1 MGDDTAGGSVAAQV
15 EATMAAMAETIS
27 QLRGDNER
35 LQHELAGRQQAA
47 TVQAPAAPTV
57 PAPVVQKAGD
67 LPKMPKPRPYSGSQL
82 PGAVDNFIFACSLYF
97 DYHSLPQDRRVFFAA
112 SLLEGAAQTWWRF
125 ACEQAG
131 ARMHELMVWGTFE
144 SLLVGRFRTVNA
156 TRHARDKLASLRQ
169 TGSVHEYVRQFQEL
183 VMQIPGIDH
192 AEQLDRFVRGL
203 KTQTRREVIM
213 REPLTL
219 DEAVRMADRY
229 DSLISGM
236 GFSGLGDRFS
246 GSRSGQFRGPNPRF
260 AADPVLPDP
269 APTPMEIDALNRRK
283 PLTQTER
290 ERLRKLG
297 GCFRCRQLGHI
308 APNCPNYEA
317 NPNRPAPK
325 PRVNQVE
332 QTSTEQ
338 PDLIDWGPEPRGSE
352 NSMPQ

>member
-1 MGDDTAGGSVAAQV
+1 MGDETAGGSVAAQV
-15 EATMAAMAETIS
+15 EATMAAMAEQIN
-27 QLRGDNER
+27 QLRGDNLR
-35 LQHELAGRQQAA
+35 LQQELAGRQQAA
-47 TVQAPAAPTV
+47 AVQAPAVENA
-57 PAPVVQKAGD
+57 PAPVVQRAGD
-67 LPKMPKPRPYSGSQL
+67 LPKMPKPRAYNGSQL
-82 PGAVDNFIFACSLYF
+82 PGAVDNFIFACTQYF
-97 DYHSLPQDRRVFFAA
+97 EYHALPEDRRVFFAA

-131 ARMHELMVWGTFE
+131 AHMHELMVWGTFE
-144 SLLVGRFRTVNA
+144 TLLVDRFRAVNA
-156 TRHARDKLASLRQ
+156 TRHARDKLACLVQ
-169 TGSVHEYVRQFQEL
+169 KGSVHEYVRQFQEL

-219 DEAVRMADRY
+219 DEAIRMADRY

-236 GFSGLGDRFS
+236 GFAGPGNRFA
-246 GSRSGQFRGPNPRF
+246 GSRPGQFQSSNPRF
-260 AADPVLPDP
+260 SVNPVLPDP

-283 PLTQTER
+283 PLTQAER
-290 ERLRKLG
+290 DRLRKLG

-308 APNCPNYEA
+308 APNCPNYEP
-317 NPNRPAPK
+317 NPNRPVQK

-332 QTSTEQ
+332 QSSSEQ
-338 PDLIDWGPEPRGSE
+338 PDLIDWGPEPRDSE